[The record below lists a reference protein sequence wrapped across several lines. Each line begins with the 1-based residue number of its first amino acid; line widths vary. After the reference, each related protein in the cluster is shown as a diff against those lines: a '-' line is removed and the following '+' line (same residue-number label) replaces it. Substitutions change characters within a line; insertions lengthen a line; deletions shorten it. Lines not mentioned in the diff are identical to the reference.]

1 MIPSRMGVRDRIGT
15 KTKEVFMSITNFIK
29 FLRENQA
36 QNKRF
41 CRIVEDFVMLYLMI
55 ATVWALCYA
64 VGNFFSWMGVG

>member
-1 MIPSRMGVRDRIGT
+1 
-15 KTKEVFMSITNFIK
+15 MSITNFIK